1 MGKSVIKERLKE
13 NKFTLVGAIGVNYYD
28 IASKMGLT
36 PLEAACLMIDKA
48 AQAGIHAVKF
58 QSYKAGTLASKD
70 SPAYWDRT
78 EEPIGSQYELFQKF
92 DAFGEKEY
100 RALYEHSEKRGIEF
114 LSTAFDTESADY
126 LNDMMNVYKISS
138 SDLSNLPF
146 IEYQAKKNKPVIL
159 SVGASNEDEIRRA
172 VDTIRQYNSEKI
184 TLLHC
189 VLEYPTPLDHGNL
202 LKIASLKEKFPD
214 CYTGYSDHTKP
225 TPNFDVI
232 KTAFNLGAVLVEK
245 HFTLDKKL
253 KGNDHYHAMDPF
265 DAMKILSGINDIIKL
280 RGKGDLVSLSTES
293 AARQNARRSLV
304 AAVDIHEGTVITE
317 EMLTW
322 KRPGL
327 GISPS
332 EIDTVIGKKA
342 ATQIAQDTVLKRD
355 MLA

>member
-13 NKFTLVGAIGVNYYD
+13 NKFTLVGEIGVNYYD

-78 EEPIGSQYELFQKF
+78 EEPTGSQYELFQKF

-189 VLEYPTPLDHGNL
+189 VLEYPTPLDHANL